1 MIWLE
6 LVGTCQQYSE
16 VQVEWLSSIP
26 FFSSHQVI
34 LYLLKVKLFHGIPPT
49 PNQQTDSA
57 TSRIYLVQF
66 VMLLLCF

>member
-1 MIWLE
+1 MAQFYTI
-6 LVGTCQQYSE
+6 
-16 VQVEWLSSIP
+16 